1 MEQQEIIRFLNYP
14 DKGLVDYALGCA
26 NLTAHEMDAIRH
38 RVYLSETIEEAAEAL
53 LVSPGTIKNRSAS
66 GYEKLNSCWSGKAW
80 IDTLIK
86 Q

>member
-14 DKGLVDYALGCA
+14 DKGLVDYAVGCA
-26 NLTAHEMDAIRH
+26 NLTVHEKQAIDY
-38 RVYLSETIEEAAEAL
+38 RVYHSMTIEEAAEAL

-66 GYEKLNSCWSGKAW
+66 GYDKLNSCWSGKGW
-80 IDTLIK
+80 IYSLLK